1 MKYAKQVMR
10 MSELKKMGFPE
21 AYLMR
26 AYRQRGQKFARK
38 IDGTKENSPIIFDTE
53 EFDKWRIANP

>member
-1 MKYAKQVMR
+1 MRYKKPVMR
-10 MSELKKMGFPE
+10 LNELKMMGFPE

-26 AYRQRGQKFARK
+26 AYRSRGQRFARK
-38 IDGTKENSPIIFDTE
+38 IDATKANSPIIFDTE